1 MTMTGQKTAAGLS
14 PKEAPESNPQP
25 VSSTFHPQLSAIL
38 YSCESWIFYLNN
50 NRLKAKMAGKYLNSR
65 G

>member
-1 MTMTGQKTAAGLS
+1 MTMTGQKLPPALVPKNRLKAILS
-14 PKEAPESNPQP
+14 Q
-25 VSSTFHPQLSAIL
+25 FHPPPIL
-38 YSCESWIFYLNN
+38 YSCKSWIFYLNN